1 MLAGIIGTSPG
12 GIGTAVMQSN
22 MRSVLSFL
30 DAPQLNA
37 PEAYVRFDPEAFGDD
52 GEVKNADTEAFLRH
66 YMEEYAAFVQRVL
79 AANAPGHIGDEHPD
93 GGPA

>member
-1 MLAGIIGTSPG
+1 
-12 GIGTAVMQSN
+12 

-37 PEAYVRFDPEAFGDD
+37 PEAFIKFDRAIFGDD
-52 GEVKNADTEAFLRH
+52 GEVKDAKTESFLRH

-79 AANAPGHIGDEHPD
+79 AANAPGHIGDPD
-93 GGPA
+93 PYSQGE